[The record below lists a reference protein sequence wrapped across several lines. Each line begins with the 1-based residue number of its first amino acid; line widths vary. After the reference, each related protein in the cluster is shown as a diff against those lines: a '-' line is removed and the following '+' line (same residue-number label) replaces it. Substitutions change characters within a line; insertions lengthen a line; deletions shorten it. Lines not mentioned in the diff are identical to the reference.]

1 MWVNSSLSVA
11 GLLRLTGACALLCL
25 PAWVWASPPAA
36 EQPLPL
42 WAQAAPGALGT
53 APDDVPTLTPFYPG
67 SGTATGAA
75 MIVCPGGGYANLAEH
90 EGKPVAQWLN
100 TLGITAFVLKYRLG
114 PRYHHPVELE
124 DAQRAI
130 RTVRANAVAWGLD
143 PHRIGILGF
152 SAGGHLTTTAATH
165 FDAGDPHAADP
176 VARVS
181 SRPDLQIPIY
191 PVVSM
196 GPLGHA
202 GSRTNL
208 LGPSPAPALV
218 TLLSNE
224 LQVTPETPPA
234 FIVHTADDHVVPV
247 ENSLMYAAAL
257 HKAGVSVELHIF
269 QHGPHGFGLGGG
281 DPVLSTWPHL
291 CALWLET
298 QGWATV
304 GP

>member
-1 MWVNSSLSVA
+1 MFLTAS
-11 GLLRLTGACALLCL
+11 LRLGGVCAALWCL
-25 PAWVWASPPAA
+25 PFLAGAQA
-36 EQPLPL
+36 PLPTAGQPMPL
-42 WAQAAPGALGT
+42 WPQAAPGALGT
-53 APDDVPTLTPFYPG
+53 APEDIPTLTPFYPAT
-67 SGTATGAA
+67 GTSTGAA
-75 MIVCPGGGYANLAEH
+75 MIVCPGGGYGMLAAH

-130 RTVRANAVAWGLD
+130 RTVRANAAAWGLD
-143 PHRIGILGF
+143 PHRVGILGF
-152 SAGGHLTTTAATH
+152 SAGGHLTTSAATH
-165 FDAGDPHAADP
+165 FDAGDAAAVDP
-176 VARVS
+176 IARVS

-224 LQVTPETPPA
+224 LQVTADTPPA

-247 ENSLMYAAAL
+247 ENSLMYAEAL
-257 HKAGVSVELHIF
+257 RKAGVAFELHIF
-269 QHGPHGFGLGGG
+269 QHGPHGFGLGGN
-281 DPVLSTWPHL
+281 DPVLATWPHL
-291 CALWLET
+291 CALWLKA
-298 QGWATV
+298 QGWGT
-304 GP
+304 GS